1 MCVCVCVFVTHCY
14 TFTHTLM
21 VVVSDLSVWVVPCVM
36 WVGGAGGSGNVDAV
50 RSWVASGADI
60 NVVNELGGTPLMLA
74 SGCHHAECVAEMLR
88 LGADARRVANDG
100 STALHWVAELGSDG
114 GGGAEVVRL
123 LVAAGCDAAV
133 RNNDGDTAG
142 ECARRTR
149 GRKFEGW
156 VAAAMA

>member
-1 MCVCVCVFVTHCY
+1 M
-14 TFTHTLM
+14 
-21 VVVSDLSVWVVPCVM
+21 D
-36 WVGGAGGSGNVDAV
+36 GNVDAV

-60 NVVNELGGTPLMLA
+60 NVVDERGVTPLMEA
-74 SGCHHAECVAEMLR
+74 SRWHHAECVAEMLR

-100 STALHWVAELGSDG
+100 RTALHRVADRGRDR

-133 RNNDGDTAG
+133 RENEGRTAVELAQITWGGD
-142 ECARRTR
+142 EW
-149 GRKFEGW
+149 GRKIEGW